1 LDIEQKVLS
10 LLRSVPLD
18 RYSIYK
24 MIPTE
29 SKLTLSKAINN
40 LQQQGQVHVVKYRR
54 DRRTGISIPLY
65 SVHPNS
71 EKDSRL
77 HPNDVF
83 EGMTPDRY
91 AEYDFVLRNLIPLGV
106 KAKILD
112 VGCST
117 LAFSSKISNLSRNRC
132 EITGIDIVNEVG
144 SQGFPLILMDA
155 MSIGFKDNTFDQV
168 ICLSSMEHIGF
179 DHGTIGPRY
188 KDLGCR
194 INGDVVAMKEI
205 WRVLKDKGTL
215 ILTVPYGRLIVK
227 QLGYRIYHQESLT
240 ILTNM
245 FFTVKKEFFG
255 LKSGKWTECNELEA
269 NDLTLLDY
277 SNQKFH
283 SEIIACLL
291 LEKKNES
298 KFACYLTEETA
309 ASTSLIPEF

>member
-1 LDIEQKVLS
+1 
-10 LLRSVPLD
+10 
-18 RYSIYK
+18 
-24 MIPTE
+24 
-29 SKLTLSKAINN
+29 
-40 LQQQGQVHVVKYRR
+40 
-54 DRRTGISIPLY
+54 
-65 SVHPNS
+65 
-71 EKDSRL
+71 
-77 HPNDVF
+77 
-83 EGMTPDRY
+83 
-91 AEYDFVLRNLIPLGV
+91 
-106 KAKILD
+106 
-112 VGCST
+112 
-117 LAFSSKISNLSRNRC
+117 
-132 EITGIDIVNEVG
+132 
-144 SQGFPLILMDA
+144 
-155 MSIGFKDNTFDQV
+155 
-168 ICLSSMEHIGF
+168 
-179 DHGTIGPRY
+179 
-188 KDLGCR
+188 
-194 INGDVVAMKEI
+194 MKEI